1 MKRQDQRS
9 VGELLLD
16 ADFTTRQL
24 LMDVTGQDA
33 PAMLRTWGE
42 VVQSASELWATL
54 PQPFRGTTS
63 PIDGV
68 TIARLESMS
77 QLMHRDQVR
86 RGWPGD
92 GPPDERLLHVAETLT
107 RAADLI
113 DRRGGHIGPTD
124 PAVRADLDAA
134 RMRIMHTLYVGAHS
148 VGVAAGQHVRD
159 VELSTRGKSDRES
172 RAVPRGRDA
181 INRLAAFEQLA
192 GAYVGNQFARAAQGE
207 HVHGPYGTERLQQAL
222 ICWDIQAHRTLAATP
237 TPANMLLASRTQ
249 AGIATAAAAILHAGA
264 RTRHVDAHAYEHRLE
279 PTLDASQQAW
289 TQVATRWAEM
299 TTPAS
304 RTDLDLV
311 HAAGEV
317 RAAVREVAHDK
328 TTWARPEV
336 MAGRVDLGEAAEYL
350 QQALSTAV
358 DLACVIRDVA
368 AQDANLTGPARAM
381 SHRANADIERTAD
394 CGHRGKDVVWVSS
407 GDVFANRTVTI
418 PEPVRAGLVD
428 AADTLVQTASNAMSA
443 AACLDRGAQ
452 DRPTGSGQEPT
463 GVRSRRHEGPTPMAQ
478 DVPRAARP

>member
-1 MKRQDQRS
+1 MKRQDERS

-16 ADFTTRQL
+16 ADFTTRQI
-24 LMDVTGQDA
+24 LMDVTGDDA

-42 VVQSASELWATL
+42 LVQSASELWATL

-63 PIDGV
+63 PIDGA
-68 TIARLESMS
+68 TMQRLESMS
-77 QLMHRDQVR
+77 QAMHRDQVR

-92 GPPDERLLHVAETLT
+92 GLSDERLLRVAETFT

-113 DRRGGHIGPTD
+113 GRRGGHIGPTD

-148 VGVAAGQHVRD
+148 VSVAAQQHVGD
-159 VELSTRGKSDRES
+159 VELAATRGKSDRES

-192 GAYVGNQFARAAQGE
+192 GAYVGNQFARSAQGE
-207 HVHGPYGTERLQQAL
+207 HVHGPHGTERLQQAL
-222 ICWDIQAHRTLAATP
+222 IGWDIQAHRTLAATP
-237 TPANMLLASRTQ
+237 TPANLLLASRTQ
-249 AGIATAAAAILHAGA
+249 AGIATAPAAILHAGA
-264 RTRHVDAHAYEHRLE
+264 RTGHVDAYAYEHRLE
-279 PTLDASQQAW
+279 PTLDATQQAW
-289 TQVATRWAEM
+289 TQVASRWAEM
-299 TTPAS
+299 TSPAS
-304 RTDLDLV
+304 RTDLALV

-336 MAGRVDLGEAAEYL
+336 MAGRVELGEAARHL

-358 DLACVIRDVA
+358 DLACVTRDIA

-381 SHRANADIERTAD
+381 SHRANADIGRAAD
-394 CGHRGKDVVWVSS
+394 GSHEDKDIVWVSS

-418 PEPVRAGLVD
+418 PEPVRAGL
-428 AADTLVQTASNAMSA
+428 AKRSPAD
-443 AACLDRGAQ
+443 C
-452 DRPTGSGQEPT
+452 
-463 GVRSRRHEGPTPMAQ
+463 
-478 DVPRAARP
+478 

>member
-92 GPPDERLLHVAETLT
+92 ERLLHVAETLT

-148 VGVAAGQHVRD
+148 VSVAAQQHVAD
-159 VELSTRGKSDRES
+159 VELAITRGMSSRES
-172 RAVPRGRDA
+172 RA
-181 INRLAAFEQLA
+181 
-192 GAYVGNQFARAAQGE
+192 
-207 HVHGPYGTERLQQAL
+207 
-222 ICWDIQAHRTLAATP
+222 
-237 TPANMLLASRTQ
+237 
-249 AGIATAAAAILHAGA
+249 
-264 RTRHVDAHAYEHRLE
+264 
-279 PTLDASQQAW
+279 
-289 TQVATRWAEM
+289 
-299 TTPAS
+299 
-304 RTDLDLV
+304 
-311 HAAGEV
+311 
-317 RAAVREVAHDK
+317 
-328 TTWARPEV
+328 
-336 MAGRVDLGEAAEYL
+336 
-350 QQALSTAV
+350 
-358 DLACVIRDVA
+358 
-368 AQDANLTGPARAM
+368 
-381 SHRANADIERTAD
+381 
-394 CGHRGKDVVWVSS
+394 
-407 GDVFANRTVTI
+407 
-418 PEPVRAGLVD
+418 
-428 AADTLVQTASNAMSA
+428 
-443 AACLDRGAQ
+443 
-452 DRPTGSGQEPT
+452 
-463 GVRSRRHEGPTPMAQ
+463 
-478 DVPRAARP
+478 